1 MDKNVV
7 WDVIVIGGGPAG
19 MMAAGRAAERA
30 LKVIL
35 IEKNGSFGNKLLL
48 TGGGRCN
55 FTNSEFNIRKF
66 TEKYGDSGKF
76 LFSAFSKQGVRE
88 TLDFFHKRGVFTKIE
103 NDLRTFPITNSAQTI
118 LDVLIN
124 YIKEGGVTTLFN
136 SPISEIIREE
146 EALSGVKLKSG
157 DIIKGKNIIIA
168 TGGTSWPE
176 TGSTGDGHLWLRNIG
191 HTVNESLPALV
202 PVMIKDKWVKELSGL
217 SLDNIGINI
226 FSGGKKRLSVKGNI
240 LFTHTGISGP
250 TIINLSRKI
259 GELLK
264 DGEVTI
270 SLDLLSH
277 YDNQS
282 ADIRIQELFKKNNKK
297 RLKNALLDIIPMTMT
312 PVIIKMAGIDIETE
326 CNTVTKEERMRLV
339 GFLKNTP
346 ARVSG
351 LPSAERS
358 IVASGGVIPEEID
371 FKTMRS
377 RLFPNLYIIGDTIDI
392 DRVSGGYSLQ
402 LCWTTGYIA
411 GDSIPTDVDL

>member
-1 MDKNVV
+1 M
-7 WDVIVIGGGPAG
+7 
-19 MMAAGRAAERA
+19 
-30 LKVIL
+30 
-35 IEKNGSFGNKLLL
+35 
-48 TGGGRCN
+48 
-55 FTNSEFNIRKF
+55 
-66 TEKYGDSGKF
+66 
-76 LFSAFSKQGVRE
+76 
-88 TLDFFHKRGVFTKIE
+88 
-103 NDLRTFPITNSAQTI
+103 
-118 LDVLIN
+118 
-124 YIKEGGVTTLFN
+124 
-136 SPISEIIREE
+136 
-146 EALSGVKLKSG
+146 
-157 DIIKGKNIIIA
+157 
-168 TGGTSWPE
+168 
-176 TGSTGDGHLWLRNIG
+176 
-191 HTVNESLPALV
+191 
-202 PVMIKDKWVKELSGL
+202 
-217 SLDNIGINI
+217 
-226 FSGGKKRLSVKGNI
+226 
-240 LFTHTGISGP
+240 
-250 TIINLSRKI
+250 
-259 GELLK
+259 
-264 DGEVTI
+264 TI